1 MPTAFTL
8 KTQIEKSWET
18 GTVST
23 NEYLF
28 TPQNNTNILLKD
40 FFTEQN
46 FKLADFSKSIRNNSG
61 EDHDFLG
68 HAFNLNLLEPEDFQK
83 RSLNELTAFIKKL
96 SGEGINKADLQ
107 PEIKYITDLL
117 TKAETSNFYF
127 ISAGMFDLAH
137 PKNKNGA
144 FYTYY
149 HLVIWFN
156 NNESKITVCQIAME

>member
-1 MPTAFTL
+1 MLTTFTL
-8 KTQIEKSWET
+8 KTQVEKNWET

-23 NEYLF
+23 NTYLF
-28 TPQNNTNILLKD
+28 EPQNNIDTLFRD

-46 FKLADFSKSIRNNSG
+46 FKLADFNRSMQNNSD
-61 EDHDFLG
+61 EDNEFLG
-68 HAFNLNLLEPEDFQK
+68 HAFNLNLLEPADFQK

-96 SGEGINKADLQ
+96 SGEGIKKEDLE
-107 PEIKYITDLL
+107 PEIKYITNLLASAGTTDL
-117 TKAETSNFYF
+117 YF
-127 ISAGMFDLAH
+127 ISANMFDLAH

-156 NNESKITVCQIAME
+156 DNDSTITVCQIAME